1 MECGSEA
8 SAHAEASASALQTCP
23 RAAPLS
29 HAVGEGLGVRAK
41 QGAPPCVPTPLLV
54 RVHRFGTESLRQGRF
69 SPRGRERA
77 GAPCCPHPPAPSP
90 ARRERGNARLPSPT
104 LWARGVGAHGG
115 APCSAFPLSHAVGAG
130 CRGAR
135 RCALQ
140 RVPHPPP
147 AREGDKGG
155 EGKKARLP
163 VHACAGKNSPCFKD
177 FVPNRCTL
185 IPITEPEFII
195 APLLQVPPASRG
207 EPKGLG
213 SPCSQGE
220 P

>member
-1 MECGSEA
+1 MREC
-8 SAHAEASASALQTCP
+8 AHFCS
-23 RAAPLS
+23 
-29 HAVGEGLGVRAK
+29 
-41 QGAPPCVPTPLLV
+41 
-54 RVHRFGTESLRQGRF
+54 
-69 SPRGRERA
+69 
-77 GAPCCPHPPAPSP
+77 PHPQ
-90 ARRERGNARLPSPT
+90 
-104 LWARGVGAHGG
+104 
-115 APCSAFPLSHAVGAG
+115 PLSHAVGAG

-155 EGKKARLP
+155 EGNTVRLP

-207 EPKGLG
+207 EPSRAPVRFPLLAGGTLRRG
-213 SPCSQGE
+213 FSFIRAFTNSGCAIGISVRIGYCSVATIPALPQISAQRQQE
-220 P
+220 LNLCLPPFDSIARRDNLSSQPEQ